1 MKSIIQKDR
10 EKCFIC
16 GRNAHADYFGLEEH
30 HCYEGV
36 GRRKLSEKYGLKI
49 YICGARCH
57 REGPES
63 VHRNSKVDRAVKAAV
78 QKRAMKYYGWSIG
91 DFIKIFGRNYID

>member
-1 MKSIIQKDR
+1 VKSIIQKDR
-10 EKCFIC
+10 EHCFIC

-30 HCYEGV
+30 HVFEGY
-36 GRRKLSEKYGLKI
+36 GRRKLSEAYGAKI

-63 VHRNSKVDRAVKAAV
+63 VHKNAKVDRAVKAVV
-78 QKRAMKYYGWSIG
+78 QKRVMKHHGLTV
-91 DFIKIFGRNYID
+91 DQFIKIFGKNYI